1 MKNYLKRVSYNM
13 SVTLIKSKRVDE
25 ELERRQKSIIYRM
38 KVFFNKERIEI
49 ERKFLFLLVY
59 LYSLTTFN
67 VDSRVAYGFV
77 AEMDDV
83 LTPISRYFKKMDVLV
98 NKWGFKQDHISILLS
113 KLVPHDLL
121 KGFLHRLAY
130 NLSIGASFSE
140 FIKLEYHKYILD
152 FDYSFERALDKLRI
166 LSDVYTALLD
176 AAIIVSMTA
185 VLVSILFGA
194 SNTYVILMLITVI
207 TLSALFSSITLIKV
221 NLPPD
226 IMVPHSLPHRS
237 NRLKRLDKIVRK
249 LIYFISIASFV
260 PILMIYSVI
269 DASIFID
276 KILEYSLLISSVYFL
291 LGGIALFVG
300 KLGLNIIRTIEEYD
314 ALYPVF
320 INTLGEA
327 AMMTGSLKEGLTR
340 IIYNDYSKLNNLIR
354 RLYNRLVVGV
364 DPEVAWRL
372 FSEESGSNLIF
383 FLTSIFFNAVR
394 RGASIRE
401 TSRILYDTSL
411 RISKRRVGRNQIYNY
426 FRGMV
431 IPLQATFVAVLS
443 LIVVLIG
450 LLGKFM
456 VIIQGFITYMEMPDM
471 KILLSFI
478 FFLIGILSIGNS
490 WSIYMLKGDSIY
502 TMIYYL
508 GLSLLISGAVFLIM
522 AGGSGTV
529 LRFFTE
535 FERGVE
541 GVFTT

>member
-1 MKNYLKRVSYNM
+1 M

-25 ELERRQKSIIYRM
+25 EIERRQKSIIYKM

-152 FDYSFERALDKLRI
+152 FDYNFERALDKLRI

-194 SNTYVILMLITVI
+194 SNTYVVLMLITVI

-226 IMVPHSLPHRS
+226 IMIPHSLPYRS

-249 LIYFISIASFV
+249 LIYLISIASFV

-269 DASIFID
+269 DTSIFID

-300 KLGLNIIRTIEEYD
+300 RLGLNIIRTIEEYD

-327 AMMTGSLKEGLTR
+327 AMVTGSLKEGLTR
-340 IIYNDYSKLNNLIR
+340 IICNDYGKLNNLIR
-354 RLYNRLVVGV
+354 RLYNRLVAGV

-383 FLTSIFFNAVR
+383 YLTSIFFNAIR

-401 TSRILYDTSL
+401 TGRILYDTSL

-456 VIIQGFITYMEMPDM
+456 VIIQGFITYMEIPDM

-529 LRFFTE
+529 LRLFTE